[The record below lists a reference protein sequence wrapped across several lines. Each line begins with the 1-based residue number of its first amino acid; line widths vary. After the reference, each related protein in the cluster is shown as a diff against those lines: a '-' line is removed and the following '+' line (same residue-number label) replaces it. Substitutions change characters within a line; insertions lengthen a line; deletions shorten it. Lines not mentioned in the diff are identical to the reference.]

1 MKTKKAK
8 RLTSDCDN
16 YDLIF
21 KEFVDRPIKLINDY
35 TSNGAGSIKD
45 KSGFIDF
52 TSYVNNEKKELRT
65 FKVPKNL

>member
-21 KEFVDRPIKLINDY
+21 KEFIDRPIKLINDY
-35 TSNGAGSIKD
+35 TSNGADSIKD
-45 KSGFIDF
+45 KSGFVDF
-52 TSYVNNEKKELRT
+52 TSHINNEKKELRK
-65 FKVPKNL
+65 FKGPNIL